1 MFDKEQ
7 KSRDYIL
14 RHIFGES
21 QAKENQYFKDIFTL
35 KERIKKLDDLINKL
49 KKEEYVIFQEK
60 IKLYESKE
68 KLSKKNII

>member
-21 QAKENQYFKDIFTL
+21 QAKENQYKNSKFSL
-35 KERIKKLDDLINKL
+35 VIKYQKNKL
-49 KKEEYVIFQEK
+49 RSDFLFSLI
-60 IKLYESKE
+60 
-68 KLSKKNII
+68 